1 MQHTSAMDSIA
12 TPNALPA
19 DSIMLHI
26 GAHKTG
32 TTSLQAALYEARETL
47 AAQGV
52 FNLVPVGSE
61 SANVAA
67 RAVQRLPASGT
78 SGSPVDYKIWE
89 QIVASSAKHRGSRVA
104 ISAEAFAVSEP
115 AVIENIVR
123 ELGRDRLHVVVTL
136 RPLAKILPSQWQQ
149 DLHGAWQ
156 SSAFDTWLKEVLK
169 DPRASRRVGP
179 VDVPHRFWYRHRHD
193 ELVLR
198 WARLVRPERI
208 TIVVVDDQRSEALFE
223 TFEQLLGVQAGTLP
237 RNVSSRNRSMT
248 LPEMLIMQRY
258 GKLLESSELG
268 RRVVE
273 QARYHRALRI
283 LRKIRPDNLRD
294 ARLQIP
300 SWSHARVGEIQEE
313 MRVRLASIRANVV
326 GSLDRLVWLPELE
339 PNGAE
344 DTQSVRTVSEAERER
359 ITQRMLKSAARRVG
373 VDQGNSGAF
382 SGPRSNRLVRALLY
396 ARSGAARV
404 LRLGTRFIR
413 LRF

>member
-1 MQHTSAMDSIA
+1 MDSDA
-12 TPNALPA
+12 TLHALPA

-32 TTSLQAALYEARETL
+32 TTSLQAALYEAREAL
-47 AAQGV
+47 AEQGV
-52 FNLVPVGSE
+52 FNLVPVGAE
-61 SANVAA
+61 SANIAA
-67 RAVQRLPASGT
+67 RAAQRLPASGT
-78 SGSPVDYKIWE
+78 SGSPVDYEVWE
-89 QIVASSAKHRGSRVA
+89 QLVASSAKHRGSRVA

-115 AVIENIVR
+115 TVIENIVR
-123 ELGRDRLHVVVTL
+123 DLGRDRLHVVITL

-169 DPRASRRVGP
+169 DSRPSRRVGP

-198 WARLVRPERI
+198 WSRLVGPERI
-208 TIVVVDDQRSEALFE
+208 TMIVVDDQRSEALFE
-223 TFEQLLGVQAGTLP
+223 TFEQLLGVRAGTLP

-258 GKLLESSELG
+258 GELLETSELG

-283 LRKIRPDNLRD
+283 LRKIRPDNARD

-313 MRVRLASIRANVV
+313 MRLQLTSIGANVV
-326 GSLDRLVWLPELE
+326 GSLESLAWLPGIE

-344 DTQSVRTVSEAERER
+344 DATLVRTVSEVERER

-373 VDQGNSGAF
+373 VSQGSSGAI
-382 SGPRSNRLVRALLY
+382 SGSSSNSLVRALSY
-396 ARSGAARV
+396 ARRGAARV
-404 LRLGTRFIR
+404 IRLGTRYLR